1 MRATS
6 PRPSGDKL
14 RYLRTLRGWTQAD
27 LAREADVAGGTVNN
41 LEAEEGRMPRPV
53 TLRRVAKAF
62 DVPVEELFEP
72 PPGREEAERNPL
84 DVPSRLF
91 GEEAD
96 RLLLVL
102 EGMLESY
109 QPPGEMPLWGTEDL
123 ERVRG
128 LLTMATVRIAAGE
141 AEAGNMERVA
151 EILGR
156 AETVQQLLTL
166 RLEALEKSPGEADT
180 FDKTEA
186 QAVAER
192 LQELAE
198 AA

>member
-27 LAREADVAGGTVNN
+27 LAREADIAGGTVNN

-62 DVPVEELFEP
+62 DISVGELFEP
-72 PPGREEAERNPL
+72 PPGREEAEFDPL
-84 DVPSRLF
+84 AVPPRLF

-102 EGMLESY
+102 EGMREAY
-109 QPPGEMPLWGTEDL
+109 QPPGEMPLWAADDL
-123 ERVRG
+123 ARVRN
-128 LLTMATVRIAAGE
+128 LVTMAAVRIGADE
-141 AEAGNMERVA
+141 AEAGRLERAAQIVA
-151 EILGR
+151 R
-156 AETVQQLLTL
+156 AYEATQLLTL
-166 RLEALEKSPGEADT
+166 REERVRAGEAGD
-180 FDKTEA
+180 EA
-186 QAVAER
+186 EVDEADAKAIADQ
-192 LQELAE
+192 LSELA
-198 AA
+198 A